1 MEVEQASTHITAI
14 KRKGANATQIT
25 LDELLNAREERV
37 RTQAAM
43 LREHRVPLICF
54 TMNVAGPVKTSPLIE
69 RAFGE
74 GVRLIDGEISPY
86 EVLERREEH
95 TNCGPVSFYS
105 VRADANVL
113 KARMV
118 DIEQKHPIGRL
129 FDIDVIDVDGRKMS
143 RQGERGCMVCGA
155 PGRAC
160 AAGRLHPVSELIA
173 LTNSMLTDYFTDLDA
188 RRIARIAKESLL
200 REVYTSPKPG
210 LVDPVSRGSHTDMDV
225 ADFERSAEALEPYFR
240 CCVKA
245 GASGKSESYEK
256 TFLSLRE
263 SGLAAEECM
272 YAATRGVNTHKG
284 AIFSMGILLG
294 AIGRLM
300 SPDGYMPSVD
310 EILSEAARLSSAS
323 IKRDFESIDGATAG
337 GRAYIECGMRGIRGE
352 VIDGF
357 PSVKKIAIPAYRA
370 ALARGKNKNDA
381 GAITLLHLIANVYD
395 TTLYKRGGKAG
406 VLYARDRASELLSS
420 GDPTVED
427 IRQMDAE
434 LIERNLSPGG
444 CADLLAVTYF
454 LTELENEKSIF

>member
-1 MEVEQASTHITAI
+1 MTVE
-14 KRKGANATQIT
+14 KGGNAMQIT
-25 LDELLNAREERV
+25 IEELLNSREERV
-37 RTQAAM
+37 RTQTQM
-43 LREHRVPLICF
+43 LKEHRVPLICF
-54 TMNVAGPVKTSPLIE
+54 TMNVAGPVKNSSLIE

-74 GVRLIDGEISPY
+74 GLRHIEGKISAY
-86 EVLERREEH
+86 DVLERREEH

-118 DIEQKHPIGRL
+118 EIEQNHPIGRL
-129 FDIDVIDVDGRKMS
+129 FDIDVLDVDGRKMS
-143 RQGERGCMVCGA
+143 RQGERGCMICGA

-160 AAGRLHPVSELIA
+160 AAGRLHPLSDLIA
-173 LTNSMLTDYFTDLDA
+173 LTNRMLTDYFEDLDA

-225 ADFERSAEALEPYFR
+225 SDFERSAEALEPYFLR
-240 CCVKA
+240 CVKT
-245 GASGKSESYEK
+245 GVGGKDEPYEK

-300 SPDGYMPSVD
+300 SPDGYMQSVD
-310 EILSEAARLSSAS
+310 EILSEAARLSCAS
-323 IKRDFESIDGATAG
+323 VKRDFESIDTSTAG
-337 GRAYIECGMRGIRGE
+337 GRAYLECGMRGIRGE

-381 GAITLLHLIANVYD
+381 GVLALLHLIANVYD
-395 TTLYKRGGKAG
+395 TTLYKRGGKEG
-406 VLYARDRASELLSS
+406 VLYTRDRARELLSS

-427 IRQMDAE
+427 IRQMDAD

-454 LTELENEKSIF
+454 LTELENRRSTF